1 MCGIPFAIS
10 QKDFWLSAV
19 SNWLTAQRDILHFN
33 RLVEEY
39 LCLFLELLGIL
50 GSQVMH
56 RTTFRTTL
64 LNVRMALEILEQ
76 RLGYIFALRHNA
88 NATGYILM
96 NLRQQDSGCSPR

>member
-39 LCLFLELLGIL
+39 LCLFLELLRIL
-50 GSQVMH
+50 CREVMDL
-56 RTTFRTTL
+56 TTL
-64 LNVRMALEILEQ
+64 GTTLFDVRMSVEIFLQ
-76 RLGYIFALRHNA
+76 RVSDIFPLGDDTD
-88 NATGYILM
+88 ATGNVFM
-96 NLRQQDSGCSPR
+96 NLRQ